1 MRKPRWLF
9 VNFSPAV
16 FVGKEC
22 LKINSRNMN
31 CTLARISHAS
41 LHFTTI
47 VNGTVGQDGY
57 GKLPATVK
65 PL

>member
-1 MRKPRWLF
+1 M
-9 VNFSPAV
+9 

-31 CTLARISHAS
+31 FTLARIRHAS

-47 VNGTVGQDGY
+47 VIGTVGQDGY